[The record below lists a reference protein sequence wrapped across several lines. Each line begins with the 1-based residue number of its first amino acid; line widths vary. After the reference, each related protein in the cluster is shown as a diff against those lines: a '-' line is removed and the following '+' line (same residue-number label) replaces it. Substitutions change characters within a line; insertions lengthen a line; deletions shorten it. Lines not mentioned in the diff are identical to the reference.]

1 MSPPPI
7 WPALSPSRYPALK
20 HAPFTIHRNNPLSYT
35 NLDKLENSVLVSAA
49 TLLFSSPLKTL
60 MLACWWFSLRHFRL
74 PFIYFVALKCVDW
87 AIQHQ
92 QWKWTNGLVSALTG
106 LVWSVPSINP
116 TGQMASVPHDWRKN
130 HFSCLPENCEGPC
143 PASSYW
149 KLSYT
154 HDT

>member
-7 WPALSPSRYPALK
+7 WPALSPSRYPALNMPPSLYTGIILSATPTWINLK
-20 HAPFTIHRNNPLSYT
+20 TAFWSPRPHYCFHPHWKRSCSRADDSVCVIFVCRLFTLWHL
-35 NLDKLENSVLVSAA
+35 SVL
-49 TLLFSSPLKTL
+49 
-60 MLACWWFSLRHFRL
+60 
-74 PFIYFVALKCVDW
+74 IG
-87 AIQHQ
+87 